1 MPDYLQLFNITKE
14 EFDSLFQELRLEQ
27 NLADN
32 DDMRLLFAKALIVEK
47 AQRMH
52 KDLYTL
58 VEWIER
64 QNLIKN

>member
-1 MPDYLQLFNITKE
+1 MPDYLQLLNITKE
-14 EFDSLFQELRLEQ
+14 EFDSLFQELRSEQ

>member
-1 MPDYLQLFNITKE
+1 MSDYLNLLNITKE
-14 EFDSLFQELRLEQ
+14 EFEMLFQELRLEQ

-47 AQRMH
+47 AQRLH

>member
-1 MPDYLQLFNITKE
+1 MPDYLNLLNIKE
-14 EFDSLFQELRLEQ
+14 EEFELLFQELRSEQ

>member
-1 MPDYLQLFNITKE
+1 MDYLQLLNITKE

-47 AQRMH
+47 AQRLH
-52 KDLYTL
+52 KDLYAL

>member
-1 MPDYLQLFNITKE
+1 MSDYLNLLNITKE
-14 EFDSLFQELRLEQ
+14 EFELLFQELRLEQ

-47 AQRMH
+47 AQRLH